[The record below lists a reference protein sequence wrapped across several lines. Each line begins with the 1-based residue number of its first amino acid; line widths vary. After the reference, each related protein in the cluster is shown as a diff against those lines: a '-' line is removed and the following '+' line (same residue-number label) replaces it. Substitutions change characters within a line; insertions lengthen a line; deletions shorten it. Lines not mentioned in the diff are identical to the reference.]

1 MNKLAFGLSILVAAS
16 STLAN
21 PADARP
27 GRGHAYGHYKNGN
40 AYSMAYPRYASP
52 YRYSYRRSNSGAVA
66 AGVAGAIIGG
76 ALGATARPTY
86 RYYDRPSYDT
96 MPLAGRT
103 IGRMCLRGVL
113 SSSLPSRSD
122 LEFYDHES
130 C

>member
-27 GRGHAYGHYKNGN
+27 GRGHAYGHYKNGWG
-40 AYSMAYPRYASP
+40 YHHSMAYPRYASP
-52 YRYSYRRSNSGAVA
+52 YRYSYRHSNDGAVA

-86 RYYDRPSYDT
+86 RYYDRPSYGYYAPRRPYYREDD
-96 MPLAGRT
+96 AY
-103 IGRMCLRGVL
+103 
-113 SSSLPSRSD
+113 
-122 LEFYDHES
+122 EEY
-130 C
+130 

>member
-16 STLAN
+16 STLAS

-52 YRYSYRRSNSGAVA
+52 YRYSYRRSNGGAVA
-66 AGVAGAIIGG
+66 AGVTGAIIGG
-76 ALGATARPTY
+76 ALGATHPRIAITTVHPT
-86 RYYDRPSYDT
+86 DT

-103 IGRMCLRGVL
+103 IERMMPTRSIKLVAPFSIDLASFMRG
-113 SSSLPSRSD
+113 
-122 LEFYDHES
+122 
-130 C
+130 

>member
-16 STLAN
+16 STLAS

-52 YRYSYRRSNSGAVA
+52 YRYSYRRSNGGAVA
-66 AGVAGAIIGG
+66 AGVTGAIIGG

-86 RYYDRPSYDT
+86 RYYDRPSYGYYAPRRPYYREDD
-96 MPLAGRT
+96 AY
-103 IGRMCLRGVL
+103 
-113 SSSLPSRSD
+113 
-122 LEFYDHES
+122 EEY
-130 C
+130 